1 MLRQIDYIYSQPEGS
16 YTKEGKIIPFINYQ
30 RSAPERCLDML
41 LAKYYGES
49 YQSEVLMD
57 LPEKRSVPELRCD
70 LRKATIL
77 LITDGGLVP
86 KGNPDRMPSTNAG
99 KFGTYSLEEEG
110 YEVSHQGYDTSY
122 VEEDYNRL
130 LPIDAMQEMEREEKI
145 GKLCPFFLSTVGV
158 MTSVERSI
166 HLGKQIAADVIKN
179 KVDAVLITSACGTS
193 TRCGAYIGIEIEK
206 RGIPVVQITNLT
218 RIAVDMGVSRVVKGN
233 NICYPC
239 GEPKRAEEG
248 EYLYR
253 RRIVEKALHMLEE
266 ICEK

>member
-1 MLRQIDYIYSQPEGS
+1 MLKQIDYIYSNPEGS
-16 YTKEGKIIPFINYQ
+16 FTKEGKIIPFINYQ
-30 RSAPERCLDML
+30 KSAPERCLDML
-41 LAKYYGES
+41 LAKYYGEP

-77 LITDGGLVP
+77 LMTDGGLVP

-99 KFGTYSLEEEG
+99 KFGTYSLDGNG
-110 YEVSHQGYDTSY
+110 YEVSHQGYDARY
-122 VEEDYNRL
+122 VEEDPNRL
-130 LPIDAMQEMEREEKI
+130 LPVDAMKEMEREGKI
-145 GKLCPFFLSTVGV
+145 GKLCPFFISTVGV

-166 HLGKQIAADVIKN
+166 YLGKQIVEAVIKN
-179 KVDAVLITSACGTS
+179 KVDAVMITSACGTS

-218 RIAVDMGVSRVVKGN
+218 RIAVDMGVSRVVKGS

-239 GEPKRAEEG
+239 GEPKRTAEG
-248 EYLYR
+248 ERICR

-266 ICEK
+266 TCEK